1 MIIKQDAC
9 KLFYL
14 ILSLDRIQLF
24 FNVFEIFTQDMQRKE
39 ILIISKKNNARM
51 IVGWHLLILIY
62 FIQKPRNKKKPFI
75 ATKGPNKEDHQI
87 FDVIHRSQQDPLVS
101 NILVSRIFFKKIL
114 NILHIILISRVLFF
128 FIGGRFWCTSKI
140 TPTKIIEGRSQK
152 EKRSRTRIWS
162 FLRRWIWLYAT
173 YEIKR
178 GVQPVWI
185 WANWT
190 CTIFGAKVIFQ
201 HWSGKVFYFIL
212 TVLTYPK
219 WRNFVMEIFH

>member
-1 MIIKQDAC
+1 M
-9 KLFYL
+9 
-14 ILSLDRIQLF
+14 
-24 FNVFEIFTQDMQRKE
+24 
-39 ILIISKKNNARM
+39 
-51 IVGWHLLILIY
+51 Y

-75 ATKGPNKEDHQI
+75 ATKGLNKEDHQI

-101 NILVSRIFFKKIL
+101 SNILVSLEFFLKKRFL
-114 NILHIILISRVLFF
+114 KYSILISRVLFF
-128 FIGGRFWCTSKI
+128 FVGGRFWCTSKI

-190 CTIFGAKVIFQ
+190 CAIFRAKVFQ
-201 HWSGKVFYFIL
+201 HWSGKVFFFY
-212 TVLTYPK
+212 TYPLGVGK
-219 WRNFVMEIFH
+219 Y